1 MLCEKCN
8 NDSNVID
15 SRPVGNLIRRRR
27 VCKSCGFSWKTF
39 EISTSLRVEDFAAA
53 NGVPLPKSSKSE
65 RNAYIMKMC
74 ADGATAKEIAIHS
87 NLTVVRVRQII
98 RTVAL
103 RESVAALERLISEG
117 HNPEGAAAQ
126 QARAA
131 IRLARP
137 ASSQV
142 EAA

>member
-1 MLCEKCN
+1 MLCEKCGS
-8 NDSNVID
+8 DSEVTD
-15 SRPVGNLIRRRR
+15 SRPVQNLIRRRR

-39 EISTSLRVEDFAAA
+39 EISTSLGARDFADA
-53 NGVPLPKSSKSE
+53 NGVPPQKSSKSE
-65 RNAYIMKMC
+65 RNARIMKMC
-74 ADGATAKEIAIHS
+74 ADGATAREIAINC

-103 RESVAALERLISEG
+103 HESVAALERIIANG
-117 HNPEGAAAQ
+117 HDLE

-131 IRLARP
+131 VRLAKP
-137 ASSQV
+137 ATFQV